1 MLTHFSSRHILPM
14 FLTCSSSLQLTQW
27 SKVLRDVADMFRTL
41 SSQGVDLRM
50 VNIGGGFPARYRAQV
65 GKLEAYCEAVNN
77 AINQHFVDA
86 GLGLPIVYIEP
97 GRSLVGDA
105 GVLQSEVVLISKKAD
120 TETKRWVYLD
130 IGIFGGLAEA
140 LGESIKY
147 RFKIISADPDEGN
160 YEDDETGDVIIA
172 GPSCDSTD
180 VLYEHSDYK
189 FPMSLKAGDHVQ
201 ILSTGA
207 YTTTYSSVG
216 FNGFAPLKS
225 ICI

>member
-1 MLTHFSSRHILPM
+1 
-14 FLTCSSSLQLTQW
+14 
-27 SKVLRDVADMFRTL
+27 MFRTL
-41 SSQGVDLRM
+41 NAQGVELRM
-50 VNIGGGFPARYRAQV
+50 VNIGGGFPAQYRTQI
-65 GKLEAYCEAVNN
+65 GKLDAYCEAVNS
-77 AINQHFVDA
+77 AFQQHFVDA
-86 GLGLPIVYIEP
+86 GLGMPTVYIEP

-105 GVLQSEVVLISKKAD
+105 GVLQTEVILISNKSD
-120 TETKRWVYLD
+120 NDPKRWVYLD

-147 RFKIISADPDEGN
+147 RFNYVSSDPDEGN
-160 YEDDETGDVIIA
+160 YAGDEVGEVVLA

-189 FPMSLKAGDHVQ
+189 LPMSLKAGDHIQ

-216 FNGFAPLKS
+216 FNGFAPLKC